1 MLTRRGWGLTVGA
14 LALAATGRVL
24 GILELY
30 VLAAGA
36 WALMGA
42 ALVFLATRPSDVEAR
57 RVLTPAR
64 VQTGEESLVE
74 LSVTNSGSRRSAVVE
89 LRDPFDGGPRRAR
102 LLLGPLV
109 PGAEE
114 RANYRIP
121 TEQRGVLSV
130 GPLEARRFDP
140 LGLATTARVVAP
152 LTELVVYPAI
162 EALMALPHAPG
173 DDRRGGS
180 RQATATGQAG
190 EDFYALRPWVM
201 GDDLRRVHWPS
212 TARRDELMVRQHD
225 VPWQGRATVLIDLR
239 AASHDED
246 SLEQA
251 ISAAASILVSCGRG
265 PSGPSSGAT
274 GGSQVRLVGTD
285 GADSGFGAG
294 PAHLDALLDRLAR
307 AEVVPD
313 DVAALPEVS
322 GAVALIVTAS
332 VPAADVALLARR
344 GGRPAALTVVV
355 VGHHGDQGGRPAP
368 AIAGP
373 APVRA
378 TTVLVAAGEPLAPAW
393 NRAMASARMA
403 RAR

>member
-1 MLTRRGWGLTVGA
+1 M
-14 LALAATGRVL
+14 LAATGRAL

-36 WALMGA
+36 WALLGA
-42 ALVFLATRPSDVEAR
+42 ALVFLAARPSDLEAR
-57 RVLTPAR
+57 RVLTPAHVR
-64 VQTGEESLVE
+64 TGEESLVE
-74 LSVTNSGSRRSAVVE
+74 LAVTNTGRRRSAVVE
-89 LRDPFDGGPRRAR
+89 LRDPVDGGPRRAR
-102 LLLGPLV
+102 LLLAPLM

-121 TEQRGVLSV
+121 ADQRGVLAV

-152 LTELVVYPAI
+152 QTELVIYPAV
-162 EALMALPHAPG
+162 EALVPMPHAPG

-180 RQATATGQAG
+180 RQATATSQAG
-190 EDFYALRPWVM
+190 EDFYALRPWVI

-225 VPWQGRATVLIDLR
+225 VPWQGRATVLLDLR
-239 AASHDED
+239 AAFHDQD

-251 ISAAASILVSCGRG
+251 VSAAASILVSCGRG
-265 PSGPSSGAT
+265 PVGSSMGRA

-285 GADSGFGAG
+285 GSDSGFGAG
-294 PAHLDALLDRLAR
+294 PAHLDGLLDRLAR
-307 AEVVPD
+307 AEVAPIE
-313 DVAALPEVS
+313 VARPPEVS
-322 GAVALIVTAS
+322 GAVALVVTAS
-332 VPAADVALLARR
+332 VAPSDVVLLARR
-344 GGRPAALTVVV
+344 GGRPVALTVVV
-355 VGHHGDQGGRPAP
+355 VGREGDDATQAQAQGQ
-368 AIAGP
+368 GP
-373 APVRA
+373 TTRTGPGPVRA